1 MKFIKLEAGKKKPDQ
16 KSLDDFYTDLSK
28 LDNAAVLLNEET
40 VVVDFD
46 DHADIGFKLLAKYP
60 TLAVETKRG
69 LHLYYRRPI
78 QINGHK
84 ILLKNFVKKLTISGA
99 LIDYKTGNKSTA
111 TIKQNG
117 KLRKIHGNLDM
128 FENLP
133 TLPLELLP
141 SKLKVELA
149 GMKEGSRNSS
159 LYSHLLTAREMY
171 EFDYDT
177 LSKIANFIN
186 EEVLGEKLPD
196 RDIQSLIHS
205 VSEKEIRQKTY
216 LNPKDMV
223 ETSEAIAELLNVK
236 FFNGSIFHKE
246 NNYWINDKNKLLRNI
261 DQRIKLKP
269 RQWREILD
277 LLPVKGELVEAADFP
292 IQFRN
297 NYMLDGGEIIPMAS
311 KEFTPYFLDVE
322 YNPDAYDKTVDD
334 FLDFLCS
341 DKKDLR
347 LIVEE
352 LLGHILMT
360 AGFPHKV
367 FFLVGASGANGKS
380 TFLEMLNAF
389 VGDLGI
395 NLALEQFNDQT
406 SVMELEGKLV
416 NVGDDIDAGYMEKSM
431 NFKTLASGNT
441 IMVRPIYSKPYK
453 LKNKATLIFT
463 ANEMPTF
470 KDKSGGIARR
480 VVVIPCENTVKKAD
494 PKIDEKLS
502 TDNAKSYLLNVALNA
517 MQRINEN
524 GGRLSQSDT
533 VDEVTKEYFVESD
546 TILGFI
552 AQEGISENL
561 TTKAVYEEYERYCDE
576 SGAKPYSQTKFTQ
589 RLKGLGYTRERKMM
603 MGRRYY
609 CYKFTNDEVNE

>member
-1 MKFIKLEAGKKKPDQ
+1 MLNFIKLKPGEKVPDQ
-16 KSLDDFYTDLSK
+16 KSLDEFYTNLDK
-28 LDNAAVLLNEET
+28 LDNAAILLNTET

-46 DHADIGFKLLAKYP
+46 EFPEIGHKLLEKYP
-60 TLAVETKRG
+60 TLAFETKRG
-69 LHLYYRRPI
+69 IHLYYKRPV

-84 ILLKNFVKKLTISGA
+84 VLLRNWTKKLTVSGA
-99 LIDYKTGNKSTA
+99 QVDYKTGNKSTS

-117 KLRKIHGNLDM
+117 QLRKMHGKLEM
-128 FENLP
+128 FGDLP
-133 TLPLELLP
+133 TLPIELLP
-141 SKLKVELA
+141 LRLKNVLS

-159 LYSHLLTAREMY
+159 LYSHLMAVREMY
-171 EFDYDT
+171 EIDYDT
-177 LSKIANFIN
+177 LTKIAEFIN
-186 EEVLGEKLPD
+186 SEVYDEPLPAT
-196 RDIQSLIHS
+196 DIHSLVNS
-205 VSEKEIRQKTY
+205 VSEKEIREKLY
-216 LNPKDMV
+216 LDPKDMII
-223 ETSEAIAELLNVK
+223 TSEALAEELEVK
-236 FFNGSIFHKE
+236 FFNGAIFHKE
-246 NNYWINDKNKLLRNI
+246 SNYWINDRNKLLRLI
-261 DQRIKLKP
+261 DKRIKLLPAKWK
-269 RQWREILD
+269 QLID
-277 LLPVKGELVEAADFP
+277 LFPVKGELIETYDFP

-297 NYMLDGGEIIPMAS
+297 NFMLDGAEIIPMAT
-311 KEFTPYFLDVE
+311 KEFTPYFLDVD
-322 YNPDAYDKTVDD
+322 YDPDAYDKTVDD
-334 FLDFLCS
+334 FLNFLTS

-367 FFLVGASGANGKS
+367 FFLVGSSGANGKS

-389 VGDLGI
+389 IGDLGL

-480 VVVIPCENTVKKAD
+480 VVVIPCENKVKKAD

-502 TDNAKSYLLNVALNA
+502 TDQAKSYILNIALNA
-517 MQRINEN
+517 MERINNN
-524 GGRLSQSDT
+524 GGRLSSSET
-533 VDEVTKEYFVESD
+533 VEKVTEEYFVESD
-546 TILGFI
+546 SLLGFMHQIGIDENMI
-552 AQEGISENL
+552 AKG
-561 TTKAVYEEYERYCDE
+561 VYDEYLQYCEEAG
-576 SGAKPYSQTKFTQ
+576 SKPYSQPKFTQ
-589 RLKGLGYTRERKMM
+589 RLKSLGYEKARRMM
-603 MGRRYY
+603 MGKRYFY
-609 CYKFTNDEVNE
+609 YKKIGVNEQ

>member
-1 MKFIKLEAGKKKPDQ
+1 MKFIKLEVGKKKPDQ

-99 LIDYKTGNKSTA
+99 LVDYKTGNKSTA

-117 KLRKIHGNLDM
+117 KLRKIHGDLDM

-297 NYMLDGGEIIPMAS
+297 NFMLDGGEIIPMAS

-322 YNPDAYDKTVDD
+322 YNPDAYDETVDK

-502 TDNAKSYLLNVALNA
+502 TDNAKSYLLNIALNA

-552 AQEGISENL
+552 TQEGISENL

-609 CYKFTNDEVNE
+609 CYKFTNDESNE

>member
-1 MKFIKLEAGKKKPDQ
+1 MLKYIKLNPGEKRPDQ

-28 LDNAAVLLNEET
+28 LDNAAILLNKET

-46 DHADIGFKLLAKYP
+46 DFPEIGFQLLEMYP
-60 TLAVETKRG
+60 TLAFETKRG
-69 LHLYYRRPI
+69 LHLYYKRPE

-84 ILLKNFVKKLTISGA
+84 VLLRNWTGKLTVSGA
-99 LIDYKTGNKSTA
+99 AVDYKTGNRSTG

-117 KLRKIHGNLDM
+117 KLRKMHGTLEM
-128 FENLP
+128 FDDLP

-141 SKLKVELA
+141 LKIKNVLA

-159 LYSHLLTAREMY
+159 LYSHLLTVREMY
-171 EFDYDT
+171 ELDYDT
-177 LSKIANFIN
+177 LTKIAKFIN
-186 EEVLGEKLPD
+186 ESIFAEPLPD
-196 RDIQSLIHS
+196 KDIASLVNS
-205 VSEKEIRQKTY
+205 VSEKEIREKLY
-216 LNPKDMV
+216 LDPKGMIV
-223 ETSEAIAELLNVK
+223 TSEALAQELEIK
-236 FFNGSIFHKE
+236 FFNGSIFHKQD
-246 NNYWINDKNKLLRNI
+246 NYWINDRNKLLRII
-261 DQRIKLKP
+261 DDRIKLLPPKWK
-269 RQWREILD
+269 QLLD
-277 LLPVKGELVEAADFP
+277 LFPVKGELIEASDFP

-297 NYMLDGGEIIPMAS
+297 NFMLDGGEVIPMAS
-311 KEFTPYFLDVE
+311 KEFTPFFLDVD
-322 YNPDAYDKTVDD
+322 YDPDAYDKTVDE
-334 FLDFLCS
+334 FLNFLCS
-341 DKKDLR
+341 EKDDLR

-367 FFLVGASGANGKS
+367 FFLVGSSGANGKS

-389 VGDLGI
+389 IGDLGL

-470 KDKSGGIARR
+470 KDKSGGIGRR
-480 VVVIPCENTVKKAD
+480 IVVVPCDNKVKKAD

-502 TDNAKSYLLNVALNA
+502 TDVAKSYILNIALNA
-517 MQRINEN
+517 MERINSN
-524 GGRLSQSDT
+524 GGQLSSSET
-533 VDEVTKEYFVESD
+533 VAKVTEEYFVESD
-546 TILGFI
+546 SILSFLH
-552 AQEGISENL
+552 QNGIDENM
-561 TTKAVYEEYERYCDE
+561 TTKGVYDDYLNCCEEL
-576 SGAKPYSQTKFTQ
+576 GAKPYSQTKFTQ
-589 RLKGLGYTRERKMM
+589 RLKSFGYEKAQRRI
-603 MGRRYY
+603 MGKKYY
-609 CYKFTNDEVNE
+609 YYKKKETID

>member
-1 MKFIKLEAGKKKPDQ
+1 M
-16 KSLDDFYTDLSK
+16 
-28 LDNAAVLLNEET
+28 
-40 VVVDFD
+40 
-46 DHADIGFKLLAKYP
+46 
-60 TLAVETKRG
+60 
-69 LHLYYRRPI
+69 
-78 QINGHK
+78 
-84 ILLKNFVKKLTISGA
+84 
-99 LIDYKTGNKSTA
+99 
-111 TIKQNG
+111 
-117 KLRKIHGNLDM
+117 
-128 FENLP
+128 
-133 TLPLELLP
+133 
-141 SKLKVELA
+141 
-149 GMKEGSRNSS
+149 
-159 LYSHLLTAREMY
+159 
-171 EFDYDT
+171 
-177 LSKIANFIN
+177 
-186 EEVLGEKLPD
+186 
-196 RDIQSLIHS
+196 
-205 VSEKEIRQKTY
+205 
-216 LNPKDMV
+216 
-223 ETSEAIAELLNVK
+223 
-236 FFNGSIFHKE
+236 
-246 NNYWINDKNKLLRNI
+246 
-261 DQRIKLKP
+261 
-269 RQWREILD
+269 
-277 LLPVKGELVEAADFP
+277 
-292 IQFRN
+292 
-297 NYMLDGGEIIPMAS
+297 
-311 KEFTPYFLDVE
+311 
-322 YNPDAYDKTVDD
+322 DD

-502 TDNAKSYLLNVALNA
+502 TDNAKSYLLNIALNA

-561 TTKAVYEEYERYCDE
+561 ATKAVYEEYERYCDE

-609 CYKFTNDEVNE
+609 CYKFTNDEANE

>member
-1 MKFIKLEAGKKKPDQ
+1 MVKFIKLEPGQKKPDQ

-28 LDNAAVLLNEET
+28 LKDAAILLNPET

-46 DHADIGFKLLAKYP
+46 DHPEIGFKLLEKYP
-60 TLAVETKRG
+60 TLGFKTKRG
-69 LHLYYRRPI
+69 LHLYYKRPV

-84 ILLKNFVKKLTISGA
+84 VLLKNWVKKLTVVGA
-99 LIDYKTGNKSTA
+99 NVDYKTGNKTTA

-117 KLRKIHGNLDM
+117 KQRKMYGNLEM
-128 FENLP
+128 FDDLP
-133 TLPLELLP
+133 PLPLELLP
-141 SKLKVELA
+141 SRLKTVLA

-159 LYSHLLTAREMY
+159 LYSHLMTIRELY
-171 EFDYDT
+171 EIDYDT
-177 LSKIANFIN
+177 LNRIAHFIN
-186 EEVLGEKLPD
+186 QDVFDSPLPEQD
-196 RDIQSLIHS
+196 VNSLVTS
-205 VSEKEIRQKTY
+205 VSEKEIRENLY
-216 LNPKDMV
+216 LDPSNMII
-223 ETSEAIAELLNVK
+223 TSEALADEFQIK
-236 FFNGSIFHKE
+236 FFNGSIFHKQD
-246 NNYWINDKNKLLRNI
+246 NYWINDRNKLLRKV
-261 DQRIKLKP
+261 DERIKLLPNKWK
-269 RQWREILD
+269 QLVD
-277 LLPVKGELVEAADFP
+277 LFPVKGELIEAADFP

-297 NYMLDGGEIIPMAS
+297 NYMLDGADVIPMAT

-322 YNPDAYDKTVDD
+322 YDPDAYDKTVDD
-334 FLDFLCS
+334 FLNFLVS

-347 LIVEE
+347 FIVEE

-360 AGFPHKV
+360 SGFPHKV
-367 FFLVGASGANGKS
+367 FFLVGSSGANGKS

-389 VGDLGI
+389 IGDLGL

-480 VVVIPCENTVKKAD
+480 IVVIPCENKVKKAD

-502 TDNAKSYLLNVALNA
+502 TDNAKSYLLNIALNA
-517 MQRINEN
+517 MQRINDN
-524 GGRLSQSDT
+524 GGQLSSSET
-533 VDEVTKEYFVESD
+533 VAKVTEEYFVESD
-546 TILGFI
+546 TILGYI
-552 AQEGISENL
+552 AQDGVDENL
-561 TTKAVYEEYERYCDE
+561 TAKGVYDEYLKFCDE
-576 SGAKPYSQTKFTQ
+576 AGSKPYSQSRFTQ
-589 RLKGLGYTRERKMM
+589 RLKSLGYDKARRMM
-603 MGRRYY
+603 MGKRYFY
-609 CYKFTNDEVNE
+609 YKKVEDPTE

>member
-99 LIDYKTGNKSTA
+99 LVDYKTGNKSTA

-297 NYMLDGGEIIPMAS
+297 NFMLDGGEIIPMAS

-322 YNPDAYDKTVDD
+322 YNPDAYDETVDK

-609 CYKFTNDEVNE
+609 CYKFTNDEANE